1 MPELQPTP
9 IHLDTEDPW
18 RVFKVM
24 DEIVAGFQALH
35 GMPPAVAFFG
45 SSRVTPADPAY
56 LLAERTARR
65 LAERGFAVL
74 TGGGPG
80 IMEAANKGAME
91 AGGLSIGLNIDLPQE
106 QVPNHYLS
114 RLVNFRYFFVRKL
127 MFVKYAVGYVIASGG
142 FGTLDEL
149 FEATTLVQTRRAR
162 PFPVILL
169 GAEYWQGLID
179 WLRDVVVA
187 EGRVRADE
195 LAILRM
201 ADTPDEVLAHLT
213 SVSPALRPSKG
224 GAAPL

>member
-24 DEIVAGFQALH
+24 DEIVAGFQALS
-35 GMPPAVAFFG
+35 GIPPAVAFFG
-45 SSRVTPADPAY
+45 SSRTTSADPAY
-56 LLAERTARR
+56 ALAEKTARR
-65 LAERGFAVL
+65 LAENGFAVL

-106 QVPNHYLS
+106 QAPNAYLAK
-114 RLVNFRYFFVRKL
+114 LVNFRYFFVRKV
-127 MFVKYAVGYVIASGG
+127 MFVKYAVGFVIAPGG

-149 FEATTLVQTRRAR
+149 FEATTLVQTRRIR

-169 GAEYWQGLID
+169 GTAYWQGLLD

-187 EGRVRADE
+187 DGRVTTDE
-195 LAILRM
+195 LTILRL
-201 ADTPDEVLAHLT
+201 ADTPEEVLAHLR
-213 SVSPALRPSKG
+213 SASPALP
-224 GAAPL
+224 

>member
-24 DEIVAGFQALH
+24 DEIVAGFQALS
-35 GMPPAVAFFG
+35 GIPPAVAFFG
-45 SSRVTPADPAY
+45 SSRAARADPAY
-56 LLAERTARR
+56 ALAEKTARR
-65 LAERGFAVL
+65 LAENGFTVL

-91 AGGLSIGLNIDLPQE
+91 GGGLSIGLNIDLPQE
-106 QVPNHYLS
+106 QAPNAYLGK
-114 RLVNFRYFFVRKL
+114 LVNFRYFFVRKV
-127 MFVKYAVGYVIASGG
+127 MFVKYAVGFVIAPGG

-149 FEATTLVQTRRAR
+149 FEATTLVQTRRIR

-169 GAEYWQGLID
+169 GTGYWQGLLD

-187 EGRVRADE
+187 DGRVRTDE
-195 LAILRM
+195 LAILRL
-201 ADTPDEVLAHLT
+201 ADTPEEVLAHLR
-213 SVSPALRPSKG
+213 SASPALP
-224 GAAPL
+224 